1 MKITW
6 LGHASFRIEIEGAV
20 LLIDPW
26 LEGNPSFP
34 KGKEDAALSGA
45 THILVTHGHGDHASS
60 TLTIAKERGIPILCI
75 HELSEQWSATQGV
88 ETIGFGK
95 GGTVTLGKVAVTMVN
110 AVHSSSVDFA
120 GGRPTY
126 AGSEAGYMIAG
137 EGHTIY
143 VSGDT
148 DIMADMDWMGDFYN
162 PDIGILC
169 CGGHYTMGMEGA
181 AYAARRYFDFKTVI
195 PCHYGTFPILAQSA
209 QPLVDALPDVD
220 VRTPAVMEAVEI

>member
-34 KGKEDAALSGA
+34 NEHRAAALTGA
-45 THILVTHGHGDHASS
+45 THILLTHGHFDHTSEVDA
-60 TLTIAKERGIPILCI
+60 IAKETGAPVVGIPELCAI
-75 HELSEQWSATQGV
+75 FDAHETV
-88 ETIGFGK
+88 EFNK
-95 GGTVTLGKVAVTMVN
+95 GGMVDLGGAMVSMVQ
-110 AVHSSSVDFA
+110 ATHSSSVGSA
-120 GGRPTY
+120 Y
-126 AGSEAGYMIAG
+126 AGTESGYMIKG
-137 EGHTIY
+137 EGHMIY

-181 AYAARRYFDFKTVI
+181 AYAAKRYFNFKTVI
-195 PCHYGTFPILAQSA
+195 PCHYGTFPLLAQSA
-209 QPLVDALPDVD
+209 QPLADALPNVD
-220 VRTPAVMEAVEI
+220 VRMPAVMETVEI

>member
-6 LGHASFRIEIEGAV
+6 LGHASFRIEVEGSI

-26 LEGNPSFP
+26 LKGNPSFP
-34 KGKEDAALSGA
+34 NDQRNAALAGA
-45 THILVTHGHGDHASS
+45 THILLTHGHFDHTSEVDA
-60 TLTIAKERGIPILCI
+60 IATETGAVLVGIPELCAI
-75 HELSEQWSATQGV
+75 FSAHEA
-88 ETIGFGK
+88 IDFNK
-95 GGTVTLGKVAVTMVN
+95 GGTVDLNGAQVSMVQ
-110 AVHSSSVDFA
+110 ATHSSSVGTA
-120 GGRPTY
+120 Y
-126 AGSEAGYMIAG
+126 AGTEAGFMITG
-137 EGHTIY
+137 DGHTVY

-181 AYAARRYFDFKTVI
+181 AYAAKRYFSFKTVI
-195 PCHYGTFPILAQSA
+195 PCHYKTFPLLAQSA

-220 VRTPAVMEAVEI
+220 VKVADVMETLSF